1 MQRFFYSALF
11 KSKYKNNL
19 ARTCLQKWGST
30 VVLGL
35 VLFPQSKKVV
45 GLNPLTSLCLGG
57 FSLFFFIDF
66 VFQVVCSFSS
76 ANLELSVQ
84 CI

>member
-1 MQRFFYSALF
+1 MGQHS
-11 KSKYKNNL
+11 
-19 ARTCLQKWGST
+19 G
-30 VVLGL
+30 LGL

-57 FSLFFFIDF
+57 FSLFFLIDF
-66 VFQVVCSFSS
+66 VFQVVCSFPS